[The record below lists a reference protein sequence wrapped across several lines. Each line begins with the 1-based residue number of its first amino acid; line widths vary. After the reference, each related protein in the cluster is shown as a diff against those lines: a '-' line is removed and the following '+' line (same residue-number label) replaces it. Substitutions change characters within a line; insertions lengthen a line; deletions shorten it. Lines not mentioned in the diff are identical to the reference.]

1 MKIQKLLEALNELL
15 EPEKF
20 RDYCPN
26 GLQIQGKKEVKDI
39 VCGVSASEALINE
52 AVKRGADT
60 IIVHHGYFWKN
71 ENPRITGIKRV
82 RIKKLLEHDI
92 NLIAYH
98 LPLDANEKVG
108 NNHELGRLL
117 KLKDVTPLSDEP
129 LVLQGEFDPPVT
141 IEKLTDKLT
150 EVLGRV
156 PYVVPVDSPPSIR
169 RVAFCSG
176 AAQDYLEKAAD
187 AGAQAYLSGEISE
200 RTVLE
205 ARELGVPYFAVGHHA
220 SETLGIRALSQWLS
234 TRFPQLNV
242 SFVNIDN
249 PI

>member
-1 MKIQKLLEALNELL
+1 MEKTKI
-15 EPEKF
+15 
-20 RDYCPN
+20 R
-26 GLQIQGKKEVKDI
+26 GL
-39 VCGVSASEALINE
+39 S
-52 AVKRGADT
+52 
-60 IIVHHGYFWKN
+60 
-71 ENPRITGIKRV
+71 GIKRT

-117 KLKDVTPLSDEP
+117 KLKDVTSLPDEP

-150 EVLGRV
+150 EVLWRV

-205 ARELGVPYFAVGHHA
+205 ARELGVPYSRSAITQVRH
-220 SETLGIRALSQWLS
+220 
-234 TRFPQLNV
+234 
-242 SFVNIDN
+242 
-249 PI
+249 

>member
-82 RIKKLLEHDI
+82 
-92 NLIAYH
+92 
-98 LPLDANEKVG
+98 
-108 NNHELGRLL
+108 ELR
-117 KLKDVTPLSDEP
+117 S
-129 LVLQGEFDPPVT
+129 F
-141 IEKLTDKLT
+141 
-150 EVLGRV
+150 
-156 PYVVPVDSPPSIR
+156 
-169 RVAFCSG
+169 
-176 AAQDYLEKAAD
+176 
-187 AGAQAYLSGEISE
+187 
-200 RTVLE
+200 
-205 ARELGVPYFAVGHHA
+205 
-220 SETLGIRALSQWLS
+220 LS
-234 TRFPQLNV
+234 TILT
-242 SFVNIDN
+242 SL
-249 PI
+249 PITYLLMPMKR

>member
-1 MKIQKLLEALNELL
+1 M
-15 EPEKF
+15 
-20 RDYCPN
+20 
-26 GLQIQGKKEVKDI
+26 
-39 VCGVSASEALINE
+39 CGVSASEALINA

-71 ENPRITGIKRV
+71 ENPRIIGIKRT

-117 KLKDVTPLSDEP
+117 KLKDVTSLPDEP

-150 EVLGRV
+150 EILGRV

-169 RVAFCSG
+169 RVAFAVVRHKTISKKR
-176 AAQDYLEKAAD
+176 QT
-187 AGAQAYLSGEISE
+187 QAL
-200 RTVLE
+200 RPT
-205 ARELGVPYFAVGHHA
+205 
-220 SETLGIRALSQWLS
+220 
-234 TRFPQLNV
+234 
-242 SFVNIDN
+242 
-249 PI
+249 

>member
-1 MKIQKLLEALNELL
+1 M
-15 EPEKF
+15 
-20 RDYCPN
+20 
-26 GLQIQGKKEVKDI
+26 
-39 VCGVSASEALINE
+39 
-52 AVKRGADT
+52 
-60 IIVHHGYFWKN
+60 
-71 ENPRITGIKRV
+71 
-82 RIKKLLEHDI
+82 
-92 NLIAYH
+92 
-98 LPLDANEKVG
+98 
-108 NNHELGRLL
+108 L
-117 KLKDVTPLSDEP
+117 KLKDVTPLPDEP

-150 EVLGRV
+150 EVLWRV

-220 SETLGIRALSQWLS
+220 SEDIRDSS
-234 TRFPQLNV
+234 TIAMVSYSFSTIKCQLCEHRQPD
-242 SFVNIDN
+242 ID
-249 PI
+249 

>member
-108 NNHELGRLL
+108 NNH
-117 KLKDVTPLSDEP
+117 
-129 LVLQGEFDPPVT
+129 
-141 IEKLTDKLT
+141 
-150 EVLGRV
+150 
-156 PYVVPVDSPPSIR
+156 
-169 RVAFCSG
+169 
-176 AAQDYLEKAAD
+176 
-187 AGAQAYLSGEISE
+187 
-200 RTVLE
+200 
-205 ARELGVPYFAVGHHA
+205 
-220 SETLGIRALSQWLS
+220 
-234 TRFPQLNV
+234 
-242 SFVNIDN
+242 
-249 PI
+249 

>member
-1 MKIQKLLEALNELL
+1 M
-15 EPEKF
+15 
-20 RDYCPN
+20 
-26 GLQIQGKKEVKDI
+26 
-39 VCGVSASEALINE
+39 CGVSASEALINE
-52 AVKRGADT
+52 AVKRDADT

-71 ENPRITGIKRV
+71 ENPRIIGIKRT

-117 KLKDVTPLSDEP
+117 KLKDVTPLPDEP

-150 EVLGRV
+150 EILGR
-156 PYVVPVDSPPSIR
+156 YLCCAVDSPLQYEELLLR
-169 RVAFCSG
+169 G

-220 SETLGIRALSQWLS
+220 SETLGIRALSQWLA

>member
-26 GLQIQGKKEVKDI
+26 GLQVQGKKEVKNI

-52 AVKRGADT
+52 AVKRDADT

-71 ENPRITGIKRV
+71 ENPRIIGIKRT

-117 KLKDVTPLSDEP
+117 KLKDVTPLPDEP

-150 EVLGRV
+150 EVLWRV
-156 PYVVPVDSPPSIR
+156 PYVVP
-169 RVAFCSG
+169 
-176 AAQDYLEKAAD
+176 
-187 AGAQAYLSGEISE
+187 LSLI
-200 RTVLE
+200 
-205 ARELGVPYFAVGHHA
+205 H
-220 SETLGIRALSQWLS
+220 I
-234 TRFPQLNV
+234 
-242 SFVNIDN
+242 
-249 PI
+249 

>member
-26 GLQIQGKKEVKDI
+26 GLQVQGKKEVKNI
-39 VCGVSASEALINE
+39 VCGVSASEALINA
-52 AVKRGADT
+52 AV
-60 IIVHHGYFWKN
+60 
-71 ENPRITGIKRV
+71 
-82 RIKKLLEHDI
+82 KKLLEHDI

-117 KLKDVTPLSDEP
+117 KLKDVTPLPDEP

-150 EVLGRV
+150 EILGRV

-220 SETLGIRALSQWLS
+220 SETLGIRALSQWLA

>member
-15 EPEKF
+15 EPEKIS
-20 RDYCPN
+20 RLLPQRTADP
-26 GLQIQGKKEVKDI
+26 GPKKEVKDI

-117 KLKDVTPLSDEP
+117 KNKRCNASSGRAPCLA
-129 LVLQGEFDPPVT
+129 
-141 IEKLTDKLT
+141 
-150 EVLGRV
+150 GRV
-156 PYVVPVDSPPSIR
+156 
-169 RVAFCSG
+169 
-176 AAQDYLEKAAD
+176 
-187 AGAQAYLSGEISE
+187 
-200 RTVLE
+200 
-205 ARELGVPYFAVGHHA
+205 
-220 SETLGIRALSQWLS
+220 
-234 TRFPQLNV
+234 
-242 SFVNIDN
+242 
-249 PI
+249 

>member
-26 GLQIQGKKEVKDI
+26 GLQVQGKKEVKNI

-52 AVKRGADT
+52 AVKRDADT

-71 ENPRITGIKRV
+71 ENPRIIGIKRT

-117 KLKDVTPLSDEP
+117 KLKDVTPLPDEP

-150 EVLGRV
+150 EVLWRV
-156 PYVVPVDSPPSIR
+156 PYCARRLSPFYTKSCFLQWCGTRLSRKSGR
-169 RVAFCSG
+169 RRRSG
-176 AAQDYLEKAAD
+176 LP
-187 AGAQAYLSGEISE
+187 E
-200 RTVLE
+200 R
-205 ARELGVPYFAVGHHA
+205 R
-220 SETLGIRALSQWLS
+220 
-234 TRFPQLNV
+234 
-242 SFVNIDN
+242 D
-249 PI
+249 

>member
-1 MKIQKLLEALNELL
+1 M
-15 EPEKF
+15 
-20 RDYCPN
+20 
-26 GLQIQGKKEVKDI
+26 
-39 VCGVSASEALINE
+39 
-52 AVKRGADT
+52 KRGADT

-117 KLKDVTPLSDEP
+117 KIKDVTPLPDEP
-129 LVLQGEFDPPVT
+129 LVLQGEFDSPVT

-156 PYVVPVDSPPSIR
+156 PYVLPVDSPPSIR
-169 RVAFCSG
+169 RVAFAVVRHKTISKKR
-176 AAQDYLEKAAD
+176 QT
-187 AGAQAYLSGEISE
+187 QAL
-200 RTVLE
+200 RPT
-205 ARELGVPYFAVGHHA
+205 
-220 SETLGIRALSQWLS
+220 
-234 TRFPQLNV
+234 
-242 SFVNIDN
+242 
-249 PI
+249 